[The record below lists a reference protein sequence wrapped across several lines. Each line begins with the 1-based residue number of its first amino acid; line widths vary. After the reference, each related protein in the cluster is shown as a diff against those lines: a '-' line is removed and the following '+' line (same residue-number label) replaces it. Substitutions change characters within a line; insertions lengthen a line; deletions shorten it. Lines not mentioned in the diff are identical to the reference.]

1 MLFAGIKL
9 MSYKN
14 CSYLLLGMLHAV
26 NQAIKNRKI
35 CNNSGRS
42 SSKCKP
48 KLMLHFVEFNKFYG
62 SFPAL
67 KIDDLGINPGIYWI
81 KGVNGSGKSTL
92 LKSIAG
98 ILAFNGDI
106 LLDATISI
114 KKQPVAYR
122 KLVNFAEA
130 EPLFPEFLT
139 GMEMIKLFAS
149 AKDAPAGQ
157 EQQFIESM
165 KMQSYVDRPIGTY
178 SSGMLKKLSLV
189 LAFLGSPKLILLD
202 EPLITID
209 TESLKILYSW
219 ISEQH
224 NKNGVSFM
232 LSSHQALDPTELPE
246 AQELLVENQ
255 TLMVSGE

>member
-1 MLFAGIKL
+1 
-9 MSYKN
+9 
-14 CSYLLLGMLHAV
+14 
-26 NQAIKNRKI
+26 
-35 CNNSGRS
+35 
-42 SSKCKP
+42 
-48 KLMLHFVEFNKFYG
+48 MLHFIKFQKFYG
-62 SFPAL
+62 NFPAL
-67 KIDDLGINPGIYWI
+67 QIDDLIIAPGIYWI

-106 LLDATISI
+106 ILNNNISI

-139 GMEMIKLFAS
+139 GMEMIALFAS
-149 AKDAPAGQ
+149 AKDAPVGQ
-157 EQQFIESM
+157 EQYFIESM
-165 KMQSYVDRPIGTY
+165 KMQNYIERPIGTY

-189 LAFLGSPKLILLD
+189 LAFLGNPKLILLD

-219 ISEQH
+219 IYTQ
-224 NKNGVSFM
+224 NRDKGVSFM
-232 LSSHQALDPTELPE
+232 LSSHQALDATELPH
-246 AQELLVENQ
+246 AIELLVDEQ
-255 TLMVSGE
+255 TLKINQVVQAMTNE

>member
-1 MLFAGIKL
+1 
-9 MSYKN
+9 
-14 CSYLLLGMLHAV
+14 
-26 NQAIKNRKI
+26 
-35 CNNSGRS
+35 
-42 SSKCKP
+42 
-48 KLMLHFVEFNKFYG
+48 MLHFVEFKKFYG
-62 SFPAL
+62 NYPAL
-67 KIDDLGINPGIYWI
+67 TIDNLVIEPGIYWI

-98 ILAFNGDI
+98 ILSFNGDVI
-106 LLDATISI
+106 LNDSISI

-139 GMEMIKLFAS
+139 GKEMVSLFAS

-157 EQQFIESM
+157 EQHYIDSM
-165 KMQSYVDRPIGTY
+165 KMQSYIDRPIGTY

-189 LAFLGSPKLILLD
+189 LAFLGKPKLILLD

-209 TESLKILYSW
+209 TASLKILYSW

-224 NKNGVSFM
+224 EQSGVSFM
-232 LSSHQALDPTELPE
+232 LSSHQELDKTELP
-246 AQELLVENQ
+246 AAMELLVENQ
-255 TLMVSGE
+255 TLQINR